1 MRKFENCDIFAV
13 LGEIV
18 TNNTKHYQSD
28 FEIDKEIL
36 AKAAEEKNVR
46 GREYLWMSRP
56 CGTHCLK
63 EKDVFL
69 KGSSEH
75 HTWTA
80 YAGQASESS
89 RMRSVSVIRRM
100 KL

>member
-1 MRKFENCDIFAV
+1 MRKFKNCDILAV

-46 GREYLWMSRP
+46 DREYLWMSRP

-69 KGSSEH
+69 RDTSEYN
-75 HTWTA
+75 TWTA
-80 YAGQASESS
+80 YETGADEIVAYAIQRQS
-89 RMRSVSVIRRM
+89 
-100 KL
+100 L